1 MYMYNN
7 TIIIIIDII
16 LLMVVGIQLFAI
28 SQIHSAISLLTLM
41 MLSFFLLLYF
51 NCPSCKF
58 IGFLFTFLVLFQVR
72 LTPVR
77 LTPAV
82 QLFKVAV
89 GSINIYYRP
98 PHQTC
103 KNDHTNT
110 LTFFYFY
117 EYSS

>member
-58 IGFLFTFLVLFQVR
+58 IGFLFTFSVLFQVR

-89 GSINIYYRP
+89 GSINIYYP
-98 PHQTC
+98 
-103 KNDHTNT
+103 
-110 LTFFYFY
+110 LSF
-117 EYSS
+117 

>member
-28 SQIHSAISLLTLM
+28 SQIHYAISLLTLM

-58 IGFLFTFLVLFQVR
+58 IGFFFIFLVLFQVR

-89 GSINIYYRP
+89 GSINIYYP
-98 PHQTC
+98 
-103 KNDHTNT
+103 
-110 LTFFYFY
+110 LSF
-117 EYSS
+117 

>member
-58 IGFLFTFLVLFQVR
+58 IGFLFTFSVLFQVR

-89 GSINIYYRP
+89 GSINIYYSR
-98 PHQTC
+98 
-103 KNDHTNT
+103 
-110 LTFFYFY
+110 
-117 EYSS
+117 SSIVI